1 MQASGSATRRNCCGA
16 LQFLLYSYWQLL
28 DIFLKKQKLEER
40 KIMKI
45 AMRVTLF
52 AAMLVAGTIVSG
64 SMGQP
69 VPFPIPPTQM
79 SQSGSMGQPV
89 PFPIPPAGPERV

>member
-1 MQASGSATRRNCCGA
+1 
-16 LQFLLYSYWQLL
+16 LYSYWQLV
-28 DIFLKKQKLEER
+28 DIFSEEDKKLEER